1 MQNIKGAIFDM
12 DGTLLDSMPVWH
24 RLTQNYLKQ
33 FNVHITD
40 EDFAACEGFSQPE
53 VADYFLA
60 RHPELPL
67 TRETMLDGMDALITS
82 RYESIAVPKDGVLDF
97 LERMRRQGVKMA
109 IATLTARRHAE
120 KALLDRD
127 MMQYF
132 EFMLTIEDIGVSKRE
147 PDIYLAAAER
157 LGLAP
162 ADCMVFEDAPY
173 AGVTAH
179 RAGFQLCGLAEP
191 AYAAGEA
198 ELRSVSDVFI
208 ERSYSELDGKL

>member
-33 FNVHITD
+33 FNVYITD

-53 VADYFLA
+53 VADYFRA

-97 LERMRRQGVKMA
+97 LERMKD
-109 IATLTARRHAE
+109 TC
-120 KALLDRD
+120 K
-127 MMQYF
+127 
-132 EFMLTIEDIGVSKRE
+132 
-147 PDIYLAAAER
+147 
-157 LGLAP
+157 
-162 ADCMVFEDAPY
+162 
-173 AGVTAH
+173 
-179 RAGFQLCGLAEP
+179 
-191 AYAAGEA
+191 EA
-198 ELRSVSDVFI
+198 
-208 ERSYSELDGKL
+208 